1 MKWEIEITLVI
12 LIFFRKK
19 FLETAR
25 RAFQDVL
32 SRNKSKKIEITKVIS
47 ISQISPQNELV
58 KMYCTVEKIRK
69 KIAHV
74 FK

>member
-1 MKWEIEITLVI
+1 MGDRNNFSNFDFFFEKNSWKQLAELYKMYYLEIN
-12 LIFFRKK
+12 RKK
-19 FLETAR
+19 I
-25 RAFQDVL
+25 
-32 SRNKSKKIEITKVIS
+32 KITKFIS

-58 KMYCTVEKIRK
+58 KMCCTVEKIRK